1 MKLYLRNNHIVV
13 NLDGDYYIVD
23 TGSPISFNYRAQP
36 EIEIYGYGFPF
47 NSMIGCS
54 KEIADSLT
62 EMDIS
67 GFIGLDILR
76 KTDLSI
82 SFTDGSIFF
91 NLAFLDDPHAEY
103 TCIPFEYF
111 RNTYIVTSSL
121 FLGSPLNNAIID
133 SGARISYL
141 SPRILPLLEC
151 TNEGYIDNSPE
162 YGVLEG
168 HYYCGKLKSTVT
180 NSRLDRRVKVGQ
192 LPPVLDVFG
201 LFDAIIGITDLTDGR
216 IIFDFGKQ
224 IIYLS

>member
-1 MKLYLRNNHIVV
+1 MKLYLPNNHIVV
-13 NLDGDYYIVD
+13 NLNGDYYIVD

-54 KEIADSLT
+54 KDIADSLT
-62 EMDIS
+62 GMDIC

-76 KTDLSI
+76 RMNLSI

-91 NLAFLDDPHAEY
+91 NLAFLDDPHAKY
-103 TCIPFEYF
+103 TCIPFECF
-111 RNTYIVTSSL
+111 CNTYIVTSSL

-133 SGARISYL
+133 TGARISYL
-141 SPRILPLLEC
+141 SSRILPLLNC
-151 TNEGYIDNSPE
+151 TDEVYTDNSPE
-162 YGVLEG
+162 YGIIEG
-168 HYYCGKLKSTVT
+168 RCYCGDLKATVT
-180 NSRLDRRVKVGQ
+180 NSRLDRRIKVGQ
-192 LPPVLDVFG
+192 LPQELEAFG

-216 IIFDFGKQ
+216 IIFDFRKQ